1 MNTMV
6 NNWYSYGLKS
16 GNPFYEVTIV
26 HDSSVQHRDSVAV
39 SVPRSKGKVDY
50 ADIVDENGDKLNQEQ
65 ITEEERYTS
74 GHYQTTQ
81 KYVSSIAAS
90 VPAKSSAK
98 ITDPFLSGVFM
109 CVTIADGKD
118 IYSSAASGAAADAL
132 ATTNAA
138 SFSKAMSRVF
148 DVNAR
153 ANPSKSSVEI
163 LNMSILG
170 IAANDPYAKAAQ
182 SKDNIPSL
190 SSVRNNADGNLEVL
204 VSGEQT
210 AIIAYKDGTYDL
222 ISTDKAVNALQDER
236 NITPAQ
242 GKTSEI
248 GDTRSYARHGDR
260 LTHIV
265 ADPNAV
271 ASVII
276 SSDDMID
283 KLLTTKIKR
292 NGKEAPLATVA
303 DIIEADGQKLSMLKR
318 QLCAAEKNIM
328 GKIRDDKTVVKVDI
342 TPASHIDPHEKFHN
356 VQPYKCGS
364 AEPSISKKGKEAVWK
379 FEVLP
384 LIEVEAP
391 KRPKIEETPVIYME
405 EDQNKHRFDTARKYP
420 SGRDATDSDKER
432 ASEKSRQQKATSA
445 VLRQRGRVRA

>member
-6 NNWYSYGLKS
+6 NDWYSYGLKS
-16 GNPFYEVTIV
+16 GNPFYEVEIV
-26 HDSSVQHRDSVAV
+26 HDSSVRQKDSVAV
-39 SVPRSKGKVDY
+39 SVPRSKGKVGY

-74 GHYQTTQ
+74 GHYQSTQ
-81 KYVSSIAAS
+81 RYVSSIAAS
-90 VPAKSSAK
+90 SYARSSAK

-109 CVTIADGKD
+109 SVTIADGKD
-118 IYSSAASGAAADAL
+118 IVSSADTGNAADAL
-132 ATTNAA
+132 ATANAA
-138 SFSKAMSRVF
+138 GFSKAVSRVF

-153 ANPSKSSVEI
+153 ANPSKNSVEI
-163 LNMSILG
+163 LNMSIRG
-170 IAANDPYAKAAQ
+170 IAANEPYASAVKN
-182 SKDNIPSL
+182 KDNIPSL
-190 SSVRNNADGNLEVL
+190 SSVRDNADGNLEIL

-210 AIIAYKDGTYDL
+210 AIVVYKDGTYDL

-236 NITPAQ
+236 NITPAP

-248 GDTRSYARHGDR
+248 SDSRSFARCGDKIA
-260 LTHIV
+260 HIT

-276 SSDDMID
+276 SSDGMID
-283 KLLTTKIKR
+283 KLLTTKVRR
-292 NGKEAPLATVA
+292 NGKEVPLATVA

-364 AEPSISKKGKEAVWK
+364 MAPSAPEKGKKAEWK
-379 FEVLP
+379 FERLP
-384 LIEVEAP
+384 AIETETP
-391 KRPKIEETPVIYME
+391 KKPMIEEVPVVYME
-405 EDQNKHRFDTARKYP
+405 AENNKKFTKTYS
-420 SGRDATDSDKER
+420 SGQKNINAGSASVTRSDGE
-432 ASEKSRQQKATSA
+432 QKKNHEQVS
-445 VLRQRGRVRA
+445 VSYLRSRGR

>member
-1 MNTMV
+1 MV
-6 NNWYSYGLKS
+6 NNWYSYSLKS
-16 GNPFYEVTIV
+16 SNPFYEVAIV
-26 HDSSVQHRDSVAV
+26 HDSSVKHRDSVAV
-39 SVPRSKGKVDY
+39 SVPRSKGKVEY

-65 ITEEERYTS
+65 ITEEECYTS

-98 ITDPFLSGVFM
+98 ITEPFLSGVFM

-118 IYSSAASGAAADAL
+118 IFSSATSGIEVDAL

-153 ANPSKSSVEI
+153 ANPTKDSIEI
-163 LNMSILG
+163 LNMSIRG
-170 IAANDPYAKAAQ
+170 IAVNEPYAAVAQ
-182 SKDNIPSL
+182 NTDNIPSL

-222 ISTDKAVNALQDER
+222 ISTDKAINALQDKR
-236 NITPAQ
+236 NITPAPD
-242 GKTSEI
+242 KTSEI
-248 GDTRSYARHGDR
+248 GDTRSYARHGNR

-265 ADPNAV
+265 ANPNAV

-292 NGKEAPLATVA
+292 NGKEASLATVA

-318 QLCAAEKNIM
+318 QLCTVEKNIM

-342 TPASHIDPHEKFHN
+342 TPASHFDTHKKFHN
-356 VQPYKCGS
+356 VQTYECGS
-364 AEPSISKKGKEAVWK
+364 RASSRSGKGKKAEWK
-379 FEVLP
+379 FERLP
-384 LIEVEAP
+384 LIEIETP
-391 KRPKIEETPVIYME
+391 KKPKIEEVPVIYM
-405 EDQNKHRFDTARKYP
+405 DADKNKEYTKTYP
-420 SGRDATDSDKER
+420 SGQDNVGDER
-432 ASEKSRQQKATSA
+432 APASQQKKRVPVSS
-445 VLRQRGRVRA
+445 LRARGR